1 MPDLDLRLYA
11 SAFGRIHG
19 AFTMD
24 AALLF
29 FAYASVNDAPRGSV
43 VEIGV
48 HHGLSA
54 IAIAALRA
62 RKAPMIAIDT
72 FGATGDATASGGM
85 STDMRTFTLNMSRSY
100 RDVGWLRV
108 IQADSR
114 TLSASDL
121 ALEPPASF
129 FHIDGGHSPEE
140 THHDLSLAAGVS
152 IAGGIVA
159 VDDYFNPSFPG
170 VSEGTVRYLLE
181 HPGALVPIAI
191 GANKVIFR
199 CGPAGDINTRFVER
213 YPFIP
218 RTRAVFAGADV
229 LVFGSGTAKYVDL
242 GRSTTESL
250 APRELVLRA
259 DLEPQARLLQAGPG
273 ETVDLPVRV
282 RNRSNVPLEWSDS
295 PFGLSY
301 HVADRYENARAWF
314 IPPLA
319 EGDDRVM
326 TLSIIAPE
334 RPGDHEVEVDIV
346 WEGICWLRDRGNP
359 PARVPLLVRG

>member
-1 MPDLDLRLYA
+1 MPDLDLRKYA
-11 SAFGRIHG
+11 AAFGRIHG

-72 FGATGDATASGGM
+72 FGATGDPTASGGM
-85 STDMRTFTLNMSRSY
+85 NTDMRTFSRNMSRSY
-100 RDVGWLRV
+100 RDVEWLRV

-121 ALEPPASF
+121 APEPPASF
-129 FHIDGGHSPEE
+129 FHIDGGHSSDE
-140 THHDLSLAAGVS
+140 TYHDLSLAAAVS

-170 VSEGTVRYLLE
+170 VSEGTVRYLLD
-181 HPGALVPIAI
+181 HPGALVPLAI

-199 CGPAGDINTRFVER
+199 RGPAGDMNARFVER

-218 RTRAVFAGADV
+218 RTRAILSGSEV
-229 LVFGSGTAKYVDL
+229 LVFGAGVAKYVDVE
-242 GRSTTESL
+242 RSTTERL
-250 APRELVLRA
+250 APRALVLRVE
-259 DLEPQARLLQAGPG
+259 LEPQVTTVLARAG
-273 ETVDLPVRV
+273 EAVDLPVLV

-301 HVADRYENARAWF
+301 HLPDRFENARTWF
-314 IPPLA
+314 IPSLG
-319 EGDDRVM
+319 EGEERVM
-326 TLSIIAPE
+326 TLSVVAPD
-334 RPGDHEVEVDIV
+334 RPGDHVVEVDVV
-346 WEGICWLRDRGNP
+346 WEGICWLRERGNAT
-359 PARVPLLVRG
+359 ARVPLKVG